1 MSPPPKGRVLS
12 FNKLKVEA
20 QFILVFPVHK
30 YSSWKK
36 NAVWKEQIAFLFL
49 AKVKGKNQKTSVETE
64 IIPIKRSE
72 DKWCH
77 LTRN

>member
-1 MSPPPKGRVLS
+1 MSPPPRGRVLS

-20 QFILVFPVHK
+20 RVILVLPVHK

-49 AKVKGKNQKTSVETE
+49 TKVKGKNQKTSVEKE
-64 IIPIKRSE
+64 IIPIKLSE
-72 DKWCH
+72 EKRCH